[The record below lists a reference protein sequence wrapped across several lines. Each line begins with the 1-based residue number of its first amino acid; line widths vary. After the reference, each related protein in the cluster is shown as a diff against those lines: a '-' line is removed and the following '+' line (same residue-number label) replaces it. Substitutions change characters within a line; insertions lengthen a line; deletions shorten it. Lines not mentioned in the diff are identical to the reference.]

1 MNGVVLACL
10 AGSTVVFMAANATLK
25 TYAVKG
31 GALSLVAALALFCL
45 GNWLMVRV
53 MRENGLG
60 LAIALSLI
68 LQLLAITAMAFLW
81 FGERPGGMQMAG
93 LALGVV
99 AIAMI
104 VWPQGGGA

>member
-1 MNGVVLACL
+1 MNGAVLSYL
-10 AGSTVVFMAANATLK
+10 AASTVVFMAANATLK

-31 GALSLVAALALFCL
+31 GPWVLVGALALFCL

-68 LQLLAITAMAFLW
+68 FQLLAITAMAFGW
-81 FGERPGGMQMAG
+81 FGERPTGLQMAG

-99 AIAMI
+99 AITMI
-104 VWPQGGGA
+104 VWPQGGAA

>member
-1 MNGVVLACL
+1 MNGIVLGYL
-10 AGSTVVFMAANATLK
+10 IGSTLVFMAANATLK

-31 GALSLVAALALFCL
+31 GPLILIGALALFCL
-45 GNWLMVRV
+45 GNFLMVRV

-68 LQLLAITAMAFLW
+68 FQLIAITLMAFLY
-81 FGERPGGMQMAG
+81 FGERPTALQLAG

-99 AIAMI
+99 AITMI
-104 VWPQGGGA
+104 VWPQGGAA

>member
-1 MNGVVLACL
+1 MNGVVLAYL
-10 AGSTVVFMAANATLK
+10 GGSTAVFMAANAVLK

-31 GALSLVAALALFCL
+31 GPWLLVGALALFCL

-68 LQLLAITAMAFLW
+68 FQLIAITLMAFLW
-81 FGERPGGMQMAG
+81 FGERPSGLQMAG

-99 AIAMI
+99 AITMI
-104 VWPQGGGA
+104 VWPQAGAA

>member
-1 MNGVVLACL
+1 MNGIVLGYLIA
-10 AGSTVVFMAANATLK
+10 STLVFMAANATLK

-31 GALSLVAALALFCL
+31 GPLILIGALALFCV
-45 GNWLMVRV
+45 GNFLMVRV

-68 LQLLAITAMAFLW
+68 FQLIAITLMAFLW
-81 FGERPGGMQMAG
+81 FGERPTGLQLAG

-99 AIAMI
+99 AITMI
-104 VWPQGGGA
+104 VWPQGGTA

>member
-1 MNGVVLACL
+1 MNGIVLGYIVA
-10 AGSTVVFMAANATLK
+10 STVVFMAANATLK

-31 GALSLVAALALFCL
+31 GPLILIGALALFCL
-45 GNWLMVRV
+45 GNFLMVRV

-68 LQLLAITAMAFLW
+68 FQLIAITLMAFLW
-81 FGERPGGMQMAG
+81 FGERPAGLQLAG

-99 AIAMI
+99 AITMI
-104 VWPQGGGA
+104 VWPQGGTA

>member
-1 MNGVVLACL
+1 MNGVVLTYL
-10 AGSTVVFMAANATLK
+10 AGSTLVFMAANAVLK

-31 GALSLVAALALFCL
+31 GGFVLVAALALFCL

-68 LQLLAITAMAFLW
+68 FQLIAITLMAFLW
-81 FGERPGGMQMAG
+81 FGERPTALQLAG

-99 AIAMI
+99 AVSMI
-104 VWPQGGGA
+104 IWPAGGSA

>member
-1 MNGVVLACL
+1 MNAVVLAYL
-10 AGSTVVFMAANATLK
+10 AGSTMVFMAANATLK

-31 GALSLVAALALFCL
+31 GPWLLVGALALFCL
-45 GNWLMVRV
+45 GNYLMVRV

-68 LQLLAITAMAFLW
+68 FQLLAITAMAFLW
-81 FGERPGGMQMAG
+81 FGERPTGLQLAG

-99 AIAMI
+99 AITMI
-104 VWPQGGGA
+104 VWPQEGGA

>member
-1 MNGVVLACL
+1 MNAVVLGYLVA
-10 AGSTVVFMAANATLK
+10 STGVFMVANALLK
-25 TYAVKG
+25 TYAAKG
-31 GALSLVAALALFCL
+31 GPEMLVAALAAFCL

-68 LQLLAITAMAFLW
+68 FQLIAITLMAFLW
-81 FGERPGGMQMAG
+81 FGERPSGLQMAG

-99 AIAMI
+99 AITMI
-104 VWPQGGGA
+104 VWPQEGGT

>member
-1 MNGVVLACL
+1 MNAVVLAYL
-10 AGSTVVFMAANATLK
+10 GASTAVFMAANAALK

-31 GALSLVAALALFCL
+31 GAWGLVGALALFCL
-45 GNWLMVRV
+45 GNFLMVRV

-68 LQLLAITAMAFLW
+68 LQLIAITALAFLW
-81 FGERPGGMQMAG
+81 FGERPSGLQMAG

-99 AIAMI
+99 AIGMI
-104 VWPQGGGA
+104 VWPQGGTA